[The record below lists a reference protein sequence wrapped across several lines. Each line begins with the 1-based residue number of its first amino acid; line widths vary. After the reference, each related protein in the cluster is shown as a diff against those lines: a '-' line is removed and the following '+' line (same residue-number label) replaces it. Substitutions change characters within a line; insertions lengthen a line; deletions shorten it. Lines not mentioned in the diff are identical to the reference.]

1 MINWENILIS
11 IAPYIITGAII
22 PLIIKGWSWIG
33 AKIANIK
40 NNTIRSALEWATNEA
55 QSTAQTIVNALNQ
68 TTVAQLKADAKNGK
82 LTEAQIADLETKSW
96 ATFKTIISQK
106 ALNILQE
113 HKGDVFTY
121 ITNLIQEY
129 VGYAKQGSSVTASNI
144 ISVPAVIDS
153 TVPAPSVDAVVDAAV
168 DVPIGIE

>member
-11 IAPYIITGAII
+11 IAPYIMTGAII
-22 PLIIKGWSWIG
+22 PLIIKGWNWIE

-68 TTVAQLKADAKNGK
+68 TTVTQLKADAKNGK
-82 LTEAQIADLETKSW
+82 LTEAQIADLATKSW
-96 ATFKTIISQK
+96 VTFKTIISQK

-144 ISVPAVIDS
+144 VNVAAPVVPQNTPLV
-153 TVPAPSVDAVVDAAV
+153 VDAV
-168 DVPIGIE
+168 PSIPGTTS